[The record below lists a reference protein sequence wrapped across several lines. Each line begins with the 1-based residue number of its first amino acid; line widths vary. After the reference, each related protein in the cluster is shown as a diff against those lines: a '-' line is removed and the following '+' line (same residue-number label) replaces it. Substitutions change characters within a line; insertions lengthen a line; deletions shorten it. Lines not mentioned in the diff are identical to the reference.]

1 MPSPQ
6 DERGQEVFA
15 LATYQSVR
23 HAQGIVAALGN
34 RGYRMARM
42 HRIALQLYL
51 PTLGCL
57 LLALASTWLAPAGSL
72 PVGAGVFA
80 STFRWLPYGLC
91 GFAAVL
97 AVIAS
102 LRLRRW
108 QVSDALICGCG
119 GLPGSAR
126 EGRFGP
132 YRTCPECGRRH
143 VASGRLL
150 Y

>member
-1 MPSPQ
+1 
-6 DERGQEVFA
+6 
-15 LATYQSVR
+15 
-23 HAQGIVAALGN
+23 
-34 RGYRMARM
+34 MARM
-42 HRIALQLYL
+42 HSIALQLYL

-57 LLALASTWLAPAGSL
+57 MLAFASTWLSPPGSST
-72 PVGAGVFA
+72 VDA
-80 STFRWLPYGLC
+80 SAVTRALRCVPYGLC
-91 GFAAVL
+91 GIAAVL

-132 YRTCPECGRRH
+132 YRTCP
-143 VASGRLL
+143 
-150 Y
+150 

>member
-1 MPSPQ
+1 
-6 DERGQEVFA
+6 
-15 LATYQSVR
+15 
-23 HAQGIVAALGN
+23 
-34 RGYRMARM
+34 MARM
-42 HRIALQLYL
+42 HSIALQLYL

-57 LLALASTWLAPAGSL
+57 MLAFASTWLSPPGSST
-72 PVGAGVFA
+72 VDA
-80 STFRWLPYGLC
+80 SAVTRALRCVPYGLC
-91 GFAAVL
+91 GIAAVL

-119 GLPGSAR
+119 GLAGSAR
-126 EGRFGP
+126 EGRFGQ

-150 Y
+150 

>member
-1 MPSPQ
+1 
-6 DERGQEVFA
+6 
-15 LATYQSVR
+15 
-23 HAQGIVAALGN
+23 
-34 RGYRMARM
+34 MARM

-57 LLALASTWLAPAGSL
+57 LLALASTWLSPAGS
-72 PVGAGVFA
+72 PPAGALA
-80 STFRWLPYGLC
+80 SALRWLPYGLC
-91 GFAAVL
+91 GIAAVL
-97 AVIAS
+97 AAIAS

-132 YRTCPECGRRH
+132 YRTCPGCGRHH
-143 VASGRLL
+143 VASGRM
-150 Y
+150 